1 MAIAEI
7 ALILGSCLLCTSG
20 WAPPKFPTWPL
31 SHVGSKLG
39 ITTTQKKKRWNDGLQ
54 IVLGQ
59 MGGRKFQNWN
69 AYSL

>member
-1 MAIAEI
+1 MFIMHIRLGPPKVSDMAIK
-7 ALILGSCLLCTSG
+7 SCWVKAG
-20 WAPPKFPTWPL
+20 YHHHP
-31 SHVGSKLG
+31 
-39 ITTTQKKKRWNDGLQ
+39 KKKRWNDGLQ